1 MNTRNKRKKINRR
14 DMKSKIIDRQTTE
27 IENLKGTISDL
38 EIDCEQKDALIH
50 SIDSL
55 RNEMLEVVDELKSKG
70 DEYDK
75 LMDDLIQ
82 MRNVMNHDVFNGR
95 WKIIKWLLK

>member
-1 MNTRNKRKKINRR
+1 MNTRNKKKKINRR
-14 DMKSKIIDRQTTE
+14 DMKSRIIDRQTAE
-27 IENLKGTISDL
+27 IENLKDTISDL
-38 EIDCEQKDALIH
+38 EIDCEQKDALIR

-55 RNEMLEVVDELKSKG
+55 RNEMLEIIDELKSKS

-82 MRNVMNHDVFNGR
+82 MRNVMNQDVFNGR